1 MSGWIDGSTR
11 VFALIGSPVRQS
23 LSPAM
28 HNTLFQRRGINAVY
42 VALEVEPAAAG
53 GVAAAIRTLGLAG
66 ANLTVPFKERIIGDL
81 DDLTQAA
88 RASGAVNVVV
98 RDGARLIGHNT
109 DGEGYLGA
117 LREEMRVDVA
127 GADLGVLGA
136 GGTGRAVAAAAAAAG
151 AARITLY
158 NRTVE
163 RAARAVEALTEHF
176 PAVSFQ
182 ARPLLPEAFDQPHDR
197 VVNCCSVGASALIE
211 RLPLDRIPPRGV
223 WTDANYYQSEP
234 PRFAACVGRSVRIQR
249 GIGMLMH
256 QGARAF
262 ACFTGVEVEVELI
275 RGVLDIGGW

>member
-1 MSGWIDGSTR
+1 MIDGSTR
-11 VFALIGSPVRQS
+11 VFALLGSPVRQS
-23 LSPAM
+23 LSPSM

-42 VALEVEPAAAG
+42 VALEVDPAAAG

-66 ANLTVPFKERIIGDL
+66 VNLTVPFKERVLPDL
-81 DDLTQAA
+81 DQLTQGA

-98 RDGARLIGHNT
+98 REGSRLIGYNT
-109 DGEGYLGA
+109 DGEGYIGA
-117 LREEMRVDVA
+117 LREELRAGVE
-127 GADLGVLGA
+127 GADMGVLGA

-151 AARITLY
+151 ARRITLY

-163 RAARAVEALTEHF
+163 RAERAVEALHAHF
-176 PAVSFQ
+176 PLVAFE
-182 ARPLLPEAFDQPHDR
+182 ARPLSAEAFNQPHDR
-197 VVNCCSVGASALIE
+197 VVNCTSVAAGPQIE
-211 RLPLDRIPPRGV
+211 RLPLTEIPPRSI

-234 PRFAACVGRSVRIQR
+234 PRFAACVARSIRIQR

-262 ACFTGVEVEVELI
+262 ACFTGVEVEVEAI